1 MTKLHT
7 KNRMTSRR
15 AVAPVIAT
23 LLLVAIA
30 VVGGSIIF
38 VFSQGFFSS
47 AQISGSPQI
56 ESVKILGYDAT
67 DGNDIAFHDG
77 YIATVTDLAGDDDSN
92 GLRGGEYI
100 AVYLKNDSVNKVTLS
115 EILLAGTVY
124 EFIDLSAGAG
134 DTPLPLFTTLG
145 ATADA
150 PLACNTVALGPA
162 LLNCQQYTLV
172 KEGTDGTI
180 LQGLVTRSSA
190 PELQPGQ
197 ELTIVMALEKDVK
210 TGRDM
215 QFKLTTSAGAVFVS
229 TVNSGQQSG

>member
-1 MTKLHT
+1 MIKLHT

-56 ESVKILGYDAT
+56 ESIKIVGYDAT
-67 DGNDIAFHDG
+67 DGDTATAHDG
-77 YIATVTDLAGDDDSN
+77 FESTTIATGNATSD
-92 GLRGGEYI
+92 GLNAGEYVF
-100 AVYLKNDSVNKVTLS
+100 VYVKNDSVNKVTFS
-115 EILLAGTVY
+115 EIRLAGDVY
-124 EFIDLSAGAG
+124 VYVDFTGGI
-134 DTPLPLFTTLG
+134 LPDYST
-145 ATADA
+145 
-150 PLACNTVALGPA
+150 
-162 LLNCQQYTLV
+162 
-172 KEGTDGTI
+172 
-180 LQGLVTRSSA
+180 GLVELEYAMIAVGDGVTEFETIDSSA

-197 ELTIVMALEKDVK
+197 EATIVLALEKDVK

-215 QFKLTTSAGAVFVS
+215 QFKLSTTNGAVFVG
-229 TVNSGQQSG
+229 TINSGQQSG

>member
-7 KNRMTSRR
+7 KNKMTSRR

-67 DGNDIAFHDG
+67 DGQTIQFHDG
-77 YIATVTDLAGDDDSN
+77 IETPITVFAGNATSDGLKAG
-92 GLRGGEYI
+92 EFI
-100 AVYLKNDSVNKVTLS
+100 AVYLKNDSVNKVTIN
-115 EILLAGTVY
+115 EIRLAGTVY
-124 EFIDLSAGAG
+124 QFIDVTA
-134 DTPLPLFTTLG
+134 DYLPLFTTETTPCDDRG
-145 ATADA
+145 DGDPATID
-150 PLACNTVALGPA
+150 CEEYSIV
-162 LLNCQQYTLV
+162 V
-172 KEGTDGTI
+172 EGNDGTGAK
-180 LQGLVTRSSA
+180 GLMSTTSA

-197 ELTIVMALEKDVK
+197 EITVVMALEKDVK

>member
-1 MTKLHT
+1 
-7 KNRMTSRR
+7 MTSRR

-56 ESVKILGYDAT
+56 ESIKILGYDAT
-67 DGNDIAFHDG
+67 DGDEIQFHDG
-77 YIATVTDLAGDDDSN
+77 IISSSADLAGNATSD
-92 GLRGGEYI
+92 GLRAGEYI
-100 AVYLKNDSVNKVTLS
+100 TVYLKNDSVNKVTFS
-115 EILLAGTVY
+115 EIRLAGTVY
-124 EFIDLSAGAG
+124 TFIDLGAEIE
-134 DTPLPLFTTLG
+134 LMQYTTVNYVACATSS
-145 ATADA
+145 ATAELD
-150 PLACNTVALGPA
+150 CGE
-162 LLNCQQYTLV
+162 YTMV
-172 KEGTDGTI
+172 SEADDGTGTDGLLST
-180 LQGLVTRSSA
+180 TSA

-197 ELTIVMALEKDVK
+197 EATVVIALEKDVK